1 MNREK
6 RQLRAMPMAQSVY
19 AATTPNFASSSILHQ
34 GNRPVCIRKSEGD
47 ENCVTSRFDRT
58 SVHPVAPLE
67 SLAPLMANLSVG
79 SLLPLQREVIR
90 YNETHAAFAVPR
102 GMRFLGAHN
111 VFHTQADQLNEEL
124 GRDDVWLPVSHTMT
138 TQHPLQVGLWFFYMR
153 GCSDFMWNAGRTLLA
168 LNKCDAVIELER
180 RALLATHAAA
190 VESVAR
196 RLVAAVNQ
204 STFEQAWT
212 PFERRTCPT
221 SVNQSSFRRR
231 MGGCTQLPLKE
242 VMDLLASCG
251 RGDFGDW
258 RKSAS
263 SLSTLERMQDSRQ
276 IAIRVLDSN
285 ALDYVSAA
293 ILADELSVRRDE
305 RPLDTIQFA
314 NRCQVRN
321 PNDQPLIGYCDGHV
335 EIWDGAALPSQ
346 HGSHWLRLPLRP
358 DDSFL
363 TRAYLVRSPK
373 PSNRC
378 SRAHRLDQNVEE
390 K

>member
-1 MNREK
+1 
-6 RQLRAMPMAQSVY
+6 MPMAQSVY

-180 RALLATHAAA
+180 RALQATRAAA

-196 RLVAAVNQ
+196 RIVAAVNQ

-212 PFERRTCPT
+212 PFERRMCPT
-221 SVNQSSFRRR
+221 SVNQSSFGRR

-242 VMDLLASCG
+242 VMDLLSSCG

-258 RKSAS
+258 RKSSS
-263 SLSTLERMQDSRQ
+263 SLRTLERIQDGRQ
-276 IAIRVLDSN
+276 IAIKVLDTN

-293 ILADELSVRRDE
+293 ILVDELSVRRDE

-314 NRCQVRN
+314 NRCQARN

-346 HGSHWLRLPLRP
+346 RGSYWLRLSLRL
-358 DDSFL
+358 DDYYL
-363 TRAYLVRSPK
+363 TLASLVRSPK

-378 SRAHRLDQNVEE
+378 SRAHRLVPNVEE
-390 K
+390 KGAA